1 MGEVPQAGPGSFP
14 APPVTGIGA
23 AVGPLVVQSSYAG
36 VRELLHPV
44 ADRLAAG
51 DRVVVDLGPPGP
63 VDLVLL
69 DGLARLAL
77 AARRRGFSV
86 RVDAEP
92 ELATVLALAG
102 LDAEVVGLEVTGLEV
117 TGGQAAEPDVVG
129 PDGRPLRLG
138 GLRVEVA
145 RQAEAGGEGG
155 VEEVVVP
162 DDPAV

>member
-1 MGEVPQAGPGSFP
+1 MIGPCGGEVA
-14 APPVTGIGA
+14 
-23 AVGPLVVQSSYAG
+23 
-36 VRELLHPV
+36 
-44 ADRLAAG
+44 RLALPG
-51 DRVVVDLGPPGP
+51 RGSPDLGA
-63 VDLVLL
+63 VDAV
-69 DGLARLAL
+69 ARLAL

-86 RVDAEP
+86 RVDAAP

-102 LDAEVVGLEVTGLEV
+102 LDAEVVGLEVPGLEV
-117 TGGQAAEPDVVG
+117 TGGQAAEPAVVG
-129 PDGRPLRLG
+129 PDGWPLRLG